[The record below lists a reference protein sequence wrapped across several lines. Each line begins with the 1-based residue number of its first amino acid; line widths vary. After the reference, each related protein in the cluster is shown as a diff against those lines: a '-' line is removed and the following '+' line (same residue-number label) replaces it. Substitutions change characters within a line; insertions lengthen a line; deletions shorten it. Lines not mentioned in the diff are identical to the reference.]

1 MVVRANHKNY
11 TSDVIKNFYLR
22 EKNTR
27 LKIRLLAIKLSYEG
41 RSVQDISEILSMTRQ
56 SVANWITDF
65 DDYGID
71 GIKDSDNVGRPKLIT
86 ESIEESAKKNR

>member
-1 MVVRANHKNY
+1 MVVRANHINYPKN
-11 TSDVIKNFYLR
+11 TIEDLYLR
-22 EKNTR
+22 EKSTR

-65 DDYGID
+65 DDYGIE
-71 GIKDSDNVGRPKLIT
+71 GLKDSDNIGRPKSINRT
-86 ESIEESAKKNR
+86 IEESAKKNR

>member
-1 MVVRANHKNY
+1 MVVRANHINY
-11 TSDVIKNFYLR
+11 TKETIKNFYLS

-41 RSVQDISEILSMTRQ
+41 RSVLEIGAILGKSRQ
-56 SVANWITDF
+56 TVAKWIYNF

-71 GIKDSDNVGRPKLIT
+71 GLKDSDNVGRPKLLIKN
-86 ESIEESAKKNR
+86 IEESAKKNR